1 MLMIFFLGFLLV
13 LMCVCVYTTPQC
25 TYRINSSV
33 HEARRLVGRALSL
46 PEQSDRD
53 ATDAAVLQARIAQVN
68 AVSQCSRHFGCTLYV
83 QQLIARLECLPTL
96 INSSTYH

>member
-1 MLMIFFLGFLLV
+1 M
-13 LMCVCVYTTPQC
+13 YTTPQC

-33 HEARRLVGRALSL
+33 HEARRLVERALTL

-68 AVSQCSRHFGCTLYV
+68 VTEKFRRLFAYALYKL
-83 QQLIARLECLPTL
+83 QLIVCLECLNL
-96 INSSTYH
+96 LSLSTYH